1 MTNTQT
7 KADPKLLQR
16 YTDEMLPL
24 IEQELKRC
32 TANANDVGLEELH
45 QMLAYHLGW
54 EGEDT
59 GVKARGKR
67 IRPMLVLLS
76 NIASGG
82 DWKQALP
89 AAAAVELVHNF
100 SLIHDDI
107 QDNSPLRRGRPTLW
121 KKWGVPQAINAGD
134 SMFALAHLALHP
146 LNNSVDSETE
156 IKIALVLRMACLTLT
171 QGQYLDLAYESKGN
185 LTTDSY
191 WPMVRGKTASLIA
204 ACSELGALVAGKDDK
219 IVSAYREFG
228 EYLGF
233 AFQIYDDLLG
243 IWGNASITGKSAESD
258 LLTGKKSLPVLYAL
272 EQNGEF
278 ASRWM
283 QNNITVED
291 VPTLADLLEA
301 DGAKEYAQV
310 SARRLTEQAMK
321 KLAGANPQEEGFTA
335 IVSLVNMLSERDR

>member
-1 MTNTQT
+1 MQ
-7 KADPKLLQR
+7 LQR
-16 YTDEMLPL
+16 YTDEMLPY
-24 IEQELKRC
+24 IEEELKLC
-32 TANANDVGLEELH
+32 VGNANDVGLEELH

-54 EGEDT
+54 EGKKP
-59 GVKARGKR
+59 GAKARGKR

-76 NIASGG
+76 NVASGG
-82 DWKQALP
+82 DWKLALP

-107 QDNSPLRRGRPTLW
+107 QDNSPLRRGRSTLW
-121 KKWGVPQAINAGD
+121 KKWGIPQAINAGD

-146 LNNSVDSETE
+146 LHNFVTPETE
-156 IKIALVLRMACLTLT
+156 IKIARVLRIACLTLT

-204 ACSELGALVAGKDDK
+204 ACSELGALIAGVNDK

-243 IWGNASITGKSAESD
+243 IWGNASLTGKSAESD

-278 ASRWM
+278 ATRWS
-283 QNNITVED
+283 QKYITAAD
-291 VPTLADLLEA
+291 VPSLAALLEA
-301 DGAKEYAQV
+301 EGARDYAQV
-310 SARRLTEQAMK
+310 TARRLTEQALE
-321 KLAGANPQEEGFTA
+321 KLVNADPQEEGLTA
-335 IVSLVNMLSERDR
+335 IISLVKMLSERDR